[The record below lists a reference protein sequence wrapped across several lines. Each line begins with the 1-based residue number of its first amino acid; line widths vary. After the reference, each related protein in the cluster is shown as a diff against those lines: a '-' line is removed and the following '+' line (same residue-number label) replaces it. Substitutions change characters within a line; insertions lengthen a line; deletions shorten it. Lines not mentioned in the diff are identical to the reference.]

1 MERPPWRLKARV
13 AALELFFAGAVL
25 APFAGALASNLVH
38 ASLWLDEI
46 TYHYLESDMALR
58 AAELGRSGSAFAPRL
73 GIFFFCDVQR
83 LLHALVRPLGL
94 TLSRDP
100 ELYLRLSSIAS
111 YVVAALALYAYL
123 RRRLP
128 RRTDAFLGAA
138 AFSST
143 PIFLHY
149 AFEARVYEMT
159 TMLVVLLVIAL
170 DEASRNPSAARL
182 ALVAV
187 LGLVTAHSH
196 LWTLCLFGALMLV
209 AAAQVLK
216 ERRLTSWARAA
227 GAASL
232 PALALIGA
240 QVLYMRATDPGA
252 SLFPPFRRQ
261 EGLFTLFQLGFS
273 NFLGVQQT
281 QFILRTDMKLIV
293 VAHVAVFALLALA
306 LLSARSRTRPEDGIR
321 ASDWTSVAVLSL
333 FFCWVLAVGYGYYT
347 HARYHVPLM
356 GAFFFAVAFD
366 PSRPKRIVYAL
377 IIACNLGLLPATLMA
392 IRDKGNVKE
401 VAELIRER
409 RNRDVSV
416 VCQHVVSGG
425 FPLPLQAVGLDFYL
439 NVLHPDEPPIRIFE
453 KPGLVQTNGRRGVYD
468 LFAGGFP
475 VMGPYL
481 RSMPELWRSK
491 RELIGSHFF
500 SLEQVWNIPEGNRQ
514 NQDFARVMLERGDL
528 EVAGK
533 YYVPGFPRTL
543 LVEVR
548 RRATP

>member
-1 MERPPWRLKARV
+1 MSRPGPVRLRAV
-13 AALELFFAGAVL
+13 AVEFLCIAAVL
-25 APFAGALASNLVH
+25 APLAAALASDLTH

-46 TYHYLESDMALR
+46 TYHYLENDMALR
-58 AAELGRSGSAFAPRL
+58 AAELGRPGSAVAPHL

-94 TLSRDP
+94 TLSGDP
-100 ELYLRLSSIAS
+100 ELYLRFSSIAS
-111 YVVAALALYAYL
+111 YVVATLALYAYL

-128 RRTDAFLGAA
+128 KRIDALVGAA

-149 AFEARVYEMT
+149 AFEARVYGMT

-182 ALVAV
+182 AAVVA

-196 LWTLCLFGALMLV
+196 LWTLCLFGGLLLV
-209 AAAQVLK
+209 AAAQVFR
-216 ERRLTSWARAA
+216 ERRLTPWAVAA

-232 PALALIGA
+232 PAVALIGA
-240 QVLYMRATDPGA
+240 QILYMRATDPGA
-252 SLFPPFRRQ
+252 PLFPPFRRQ
-261 EGLFTLFQLGFS
+261 QGLITLYQLDLS

-281 QFILRTDMKLIV
+281 QFILHSDMKLIV
-293 VAHVAVFALLALA
+293 VAHVAGFALLALA
-306 LLSARSRTRPEDGIR
+306 WLSARSRTRTEYGTR
-321 ASDWTSVAVLSL
+321 SSDWISAAVLSL
-333 FFCWVLAVGYGYYT
+333 FFCWALAVGYGYYT

-356 GAFFFAVAFD
+356 GALFFAVALD
-366 PSRPKRIVYAL
+366 PARPKRIVYGL
-377 IIACNLGLLPATLMA
+377 LIACNVGLLPSTLEA
-392 IRDKGNVKE
+392 IRGKGNVKE
-401 VAELIRER
+401 VAEVIRESGR
-409 RNRDVSV
+409 RDLSV

-425 FPLPLQAVGLDFYL
+425 FPLPLQAIGLDFYL
-439 NVLHPDEPPIRIFE
+439 NVLHPDEPQVRICE

-468 LFAGGFP
+468 LFAGGSP
-475 VMGPYL
+475 VLEPYL
-481 RSMPELWRSK
+481 RSEPELWRSK
-491 RELIGSHFF
+491 RDVIGPRFF
-500 SLEQVWNIPEGNRQ
+500 SLEQVWNIEEGNRQ

-528 EVAGK
+528 EVAAK

-548 RRATP
+548 RKANP